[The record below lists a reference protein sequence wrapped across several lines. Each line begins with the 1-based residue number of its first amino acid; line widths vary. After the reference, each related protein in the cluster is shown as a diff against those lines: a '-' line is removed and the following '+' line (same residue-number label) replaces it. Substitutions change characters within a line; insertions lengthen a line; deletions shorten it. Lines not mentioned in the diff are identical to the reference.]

1 MVTISGA
8 IVSVPVDAASETS
21 SKDDR
26 SRTEASS
33 LDLEWEHEAGK
44 TCVCGFWV

>member
-1 MVTISGA
+1 VA
-8 IVSVPVDAASETS
+8 VDAASEAS

-33 LDLEWEHEAGK
+33 IDLEWEHEEGIQ
-44 TCVCGFWV
+44 TCQLQVQLNKFDVIQE